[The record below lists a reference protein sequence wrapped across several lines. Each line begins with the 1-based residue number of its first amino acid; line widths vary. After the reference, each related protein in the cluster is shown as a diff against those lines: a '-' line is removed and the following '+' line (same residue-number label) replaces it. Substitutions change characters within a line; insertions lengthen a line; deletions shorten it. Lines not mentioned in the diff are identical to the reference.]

1 MSKIIDIAFRS
12 LDYKNTDSLSTYSID
27 IAPLLFIPDLP
38 EEFLHRV
45 VWDFGDD
52 TTSRSMSAF
61 KAYEFPGSYNV
72 SLMVYDCETNVMVS
86 SYTKQIQVYN
96 FIPFTFNIFSDYMSL
111 SSVVVKNGQFSDKLV
126 VNAYYPNYQTASSI
140 YYTIEGS
147 NSLNYWD
154 IKNNKFSHLEK
165 TYSLYEK
172 IYNFNIKKY
181 QFKPLPK
188 LDFNPIELYAKK
200 YNNDIVYCN
209 KDDYGS
215 TFVGLSA
222 SKSIYIKD
230 DSLVNNAGI
239 VFKFDKTHNKIHI
252 RDRYVEAQCLNTL
265 GITLRYNIIENNDVR
280 DLSITSSGL
289 DGEYYSISS
298 FNISDI
304 KFFDSK
310 IPFVIKIKDSVNT
323 SVKNFP
329 VIQLSALNISIHA
342 NSDLSPTELVYDI
355 NSLIYDDDVFVYYG
369 YGYDTME
376 INNTDYQLSSLNDS
390 LTSYDHG
397 GSFRGYI
404 VFPQLERDY
413 LDDVRIRISGS
424 FVNDQSITYN
434 LNAWSNRFNVYSK
447 NYYDVWKINED
458 FDPQMTLMDLR
469 FQETLL
475 DKNVLFENFLGG
487 AFGDSESDHE
497 SIGIKLYE
505 KTANFT
511 QNIQDVDTCEL
522 EFLDSLGD
530 FIGFNDKG
538 EERYIYPEKIKRL
551 VNLGSIDKFKLA
563 GTPNKFR
570 ENFDTRGRSTKDE
583 YGTNIGNQIE
593 SMTYTVDSEV
603 PIVALEKFSNI
614 YTLLNTYQPLSATY
628 PLSAYSPDWGWPLVL
643 PNIID
648 FSDIEKYYLF
658 FEYVEKYDNTILGAI
673 IDFKNPKTTAT
684 IDDIHNNTFKH
695 MSMDVLYQSLNLM
708 GQ

>member
-1 MSKIIDIAFRS
+1 MISSFT
-12 LDYKNTDSLSTYSID
+12 KNI
-27 IAPLLFIPDLP
+27 
-38 EEFLHRV
+38 E
-45 VWDFGDD
+45 
-52 TTSRSMSAF
+52 
-61 KAYEFPGSYNV
+61 
-72 SLMVYDCETNVMVS
+72 
-86 SYTKQIQVYN
+86 VYN
-96 FIPFTFNIFSDYMSL
+96 FTPYTFNILSDYTSPNITI
-111 SSVVVKNGQFSDKLV
+111 KNGQFSDEIV

-140 YYTIEGS
+140 YYNIKGS
-147 NSLNYWD
+147 NSVNYWNV
-154 IKNNKFSHLEK
+154 KNNKFSHLEK
-165 TYSLYEK
+165 TNSLYEK
-172 IYNFNIKKY
+172 IYNFNVRHY

-188 LDFNPIELYAKK
+188 LDFDPIELYAKIH
-200 YNNDIVYCN
+200 NNHIVYCN
-209 KDDYGS
+209 KNDVGS
-215 TFVGLSA
+215 TFVGMSA

-230 DSLVNNAGI
+230 DSLVDNAEI
-239 VFKFDKTHNKIHI
+239 EFKFDKTSNKTHI
-252 RDRYVEAQCLNTL
+252 RDGYVDTQCLNTL
-265 GITLRYNIIENNDVR
+265 GMTLMYDIIENDDIR

-289 DGEYYSISS
+289 DGEYYPISS

-329 VIQLSALNISIHA
+329 RIQLSALDISIRVKTDVY
-342 NSDLSPTELVYDI
+342 NSALLYDDNSMVYD
-355 NSLIYDDDVFVYYG
+355 NEYFIYTE
-369 YGYDTME
+369 DTVGMKD
-376 INNTDYQLSSLNDS
+376 TDYQLSSLNDS
-390 LTSYDHG
+390 LSSYDHG

-404 VFPQLERDY
+404 VFPQLDRDY
-413 LDDVRIRISGS
+413 LEDVRIRVFGS
-424 FVNDQSITYN
+424 FTNDQSTVYN
-434 LNAWSNRFNVYSK
+434 LNAWSNKFNVFSK
-447 NYYDVWKINED
+447 NYYDMWKINED
-458 FDPQMTLMDLR
+458 FNPQMTLMDLR

-487 AFGDSESDHE
+487 AFGDLESDHE

-551 VNLGSIDKFKLA
+551 VNLGSIDKFKLI

-570 ENFDTRGRSTKDE
+570 ENFDTRGRSTKEE
-583 YGTNIGNQIE
+583 YGVNIGNKIDN
-593 SMTYTVDSEV
+593 MTYTVDSDI
-603 PIVALEKFSNI
+603 PIVALEKFSNV

-628 PLSAYSPDWGWPLVL
+628 PLSSYSPDWGWPLVL
-643 PNIID
+643 PTTID

-673 IDFKNPKTTAT
+673 IDFNNPKTTTT
-684 IDDIHNNTFKH
+684 IDDIDNDTFKH
-695 MSMDVLYQSLNLM
+695 MSMDVLYQSLDLIN
-708 GQ
+708 Q